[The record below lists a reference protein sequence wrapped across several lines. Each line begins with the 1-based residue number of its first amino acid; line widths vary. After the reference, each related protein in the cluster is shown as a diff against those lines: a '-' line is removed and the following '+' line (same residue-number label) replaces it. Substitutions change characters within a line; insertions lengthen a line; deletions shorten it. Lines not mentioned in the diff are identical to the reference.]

1 MGAIAGKSLRFDLSR
16 ACGFVASLLHDRRGA
31 TAVMLAVSMTGM
43 LGFAGLATEVGN
55 WYKTRRA
62 LQAAADAAA
71 FSAVVG
77 QHFGGSITT
86 EARAVA
92 AKYHFLNGTNGVT
105 VTVNQPPKSG
115 NFVTNSTAVEVIVSQ
130 PQSLAIASLFLKTAP
145 TITARAVAITT
156 GAGGNCIQSLDQS
169 STNGVYLLTF
179 ASINATGCSVYDN
192 ARGSGSML
200 VTSAASITADTVTA
214 GGTIANLGQI
224 KPTKA
229 PSAVANAPPAA
240 DPYANVAMPTP
251 AGSGCTFNG
260 YAAPPQS
267 NPMLPIPT
275 QLSPGT
281 YCGGM
286 DFPSG
291 SMVNLRPGIYYVEG
305 GSFHVENGATV
316 SSDAA
321 GVTIV
326 LTRTPGGSNF
336 ASLNVDAGSSL
347 QIKAPSTGSTAGIA
361 IFGDRS
367 SPAGQEADLG
377 GSIAGDGG
385 ATVIIGGAVYLP
397 TQQLYY
403 GSIGSNTSTCT
414 ALVAYDIR
422 MNPSSVLRT
431 TCTPSQLP
439 TTGPFAKLVE

>member
-1 MGAIAGKSLRFDLSR
+1 MSAISGECFRFDLRR
-16 ACGFVASLLHDRRGA
+16 ACDFVASLVRDRRGA
-31 TAVMLAVSMTGM
+31 TAVLLAVSMTGI
-43 LGFAGLATEVGN
+43 LGFAGLATEVGT
-55 WYKTRRA
+55 WYKTRRS
-62 LQAAADAAA
+62 LQAAADSAA

-77 QHFGGSITT
+77 QRFGGSITT
-86 EARAVA
+86 EARTVA
-92 AKYHFLNGTNGVT
+92 AKYKLVNGTNGVT

-115 NFVTNSTAVEVIVSQ
+115 AFVTNSTAVEVIVSQ
-130 PQSLAIASLFLKTAP
+130 PQSLSFASLFLKKAP
-145 TITARAVAITT
+145 TITARAVAATT
-156 GAGGNCIQSLDQS
+156 GAGGNCIQSLDKS
-169 STNGVYLLTF
+169 SANGIYLLSF
-179 ASINATGCSVYDN
+179 ATINASGCSVHDN
-192 ARGSGSML
+192 ATGSGSML
-200 VTSAASITADTVTA
+200 VTSAASITADTISA
-214 GGTIANLGQI
+214 GGSIANLGTI

-229 PSAVANAPPAA
+229 PSAVANAAPAA
-240 DPYANVAMPTP
+240 DAYANVAMPTP
-251 AGSGCTFNG
+251 ASPGCTFNG
-260 YAAPPQS
+260 YAAQPQS

-291 SMVNLRPGIYYVEG
+291 SMVNLRAGIYYVEG
-305 GSFHVENGATV
+305 GSFHVESGATV

-326 LTRTPGGSNF
+326 LTRTPGSSNY
-336 ASLNVDAGSSL
+336 ASLKVDAGSSL
-347 QIKAPSTGSTAGIA
+347 QIDAPSTGRTAGIA

-367 SPAGQEADLG
+367 IPVGQEADLG

-385 ATVIIGGAVYLP
+385 ATVIIGGAIYLP

-403 GSIGSNTSTCT
+403 GATGANATKCT

-431 TCTPSQLP
+431 ACTASQLP
-439 TTGPFAKLVE
+439 STGPFAKLVE

>member
-1 MGAIAGKSLRFDLSR
+1 MSAIAGKHVRFDFGR
-16 ACGFVASLLHDRRGA
+16 AIGFAASLMRDRRGA
-31 TAVMLAVSMTGM
+31 TAAMLAVSMTGM
-43 LGFAGLATEVGN
+43 LGFAGLATEVGA
-55 WYKTRRA
+55 WYKTRRS

-92 AKYHFLNGTNGVT
+92 AKYKFVNGTNGVT
-105 VTVNQPPKSG
+105 VTVNQPPKTG
-115 NFVTNSTAVEVIVSQ
+115 AFTTNSTAVEVIVSQ

-145 TITARAVAITT
+145 TIAARAVAATT
-156 GAGGNCIQSLDQS
+156 GAGGNCIQSLDKS
-169 STNGVYLLTF
+169 NANGVYLLSF
-179 ASINATGCSVYDN
+179 ATINASGCSVYDD
-192 ARGSGSML
+192 ATGSGSML
-200 VTSAASITADTVTA
+200 VTTSASITADTISA
-214 GGTIANLGQI
+214 GGSIANLGTV

-229 PSAVANAPPAA
+229 PAAVANAAPTA
-240 DPYANVAMPTP
+240 DAYANVAMPTP
-251 AGSGCTFNG
+251 ASPGCTFNS
-260 YAAPPQS
+260 YAAPPQG
-267 NPMLPIPT
+267 NPMLPITT

-291 SMVNLRPGIYYVEG
+291 SMVNLRAGIYYVEG

-347 QIKAPSTGSTAGIA
+347 QINAPSTGSTAGIA
-361 IFGDRS
+361 IFGDRGT
-367 SPAGQEADLG
+367 PVGQEADLG

-403 GSIGSNTSTCT
+403 GGTAANASTCT

-422 MNPSSVLRT
+422 MNQSSVLRT
-431 TCTPSQLP
+431 TCTASQLP
-439 TTGPFAKLVE
+439 SSGPFAKLVE